1 MTITDQKGRRVTRAI
16 RLTDEKLIIED
27 QADGRKLCSYIHV
40 ESDADFNKLCASN
53 AGEKIE
59 GRRTISSYAV
69 DYGAKKNISMIAYE
83 AKNDITVLFDLK

>member
-1 MTITDQKGRRVTRAI
+1 MRI
-16 RLTDEKLIIED
+16 LTSF
-27 QADGRKLCSYIHV
+27 A
-40 ESDADFNKLCASN
+40 ASN